1 MKRLIALVVVA
12 AGALTLRAAAWRGLT
27 EAGYYSGPKLTED
40 DLDGKVVL
48 VDCWGVNCPPC
59 RALLPRMEQIW
70 QGFKSKPFV
79 LLGSHCQG
87 RAPEKV
93 AELVKAN
100 KLTYPIYDFA
110 GLAANEP
117 SSGGGLPFMYVVN
130 HRGRVVYAGRDERA
144 ATEAVVNALG
154 EVGGAISFAGG
165 VELKKYKAL
174 EKQLVLG
181 KNVKN
186 IVKKLEG
193 DVKKAEAKSAAA
205 TVKAQAEEA
214 AAILKAIE
222 AAKADVRSDI
232 ERAMRR
238 DPPKALKLIKDF
250 TASFPDDGA
259 AYKDEIP
266 DLTAR
271 AKEFAAAK
279 TTHGVRS
286 RRSPT
291 G

>member
-110 GLAANEP
+110 GLAQGEP
-117 SSGGGLPFMYVVN
+117 PSGGGLPFMYVVN
-130 HRGRVVYAGRDERA
+130 HRGKVVYAGRDERA

-154 EVGGAISFAGG
+154 AAGGAISFTGG

-181 KNVKN
+181 KPMKSV
-186 IVKKLEG
+186 VKKLEADAKKG
-193 DVKKAEAKSAAA
+193 DAKAASAAA
-205 TVKAQAEEA
+205 KAQAEEA
-214 AAILKAIE
+214 AAILRAIAE
-222 AAKADVRSDI
+222 AKEDVRHDI
-232 ERAMRR
+232 DRAKTR
-238 DPPKALKLIKDF
+238 DPAKALKLVKDF
-250 TASFPDDGA
+250 SASFPDEAVD
-259 AYKDEIP
+259 YKAEIP
-266 DLTAR
+266 ELTAR
-271 AKEFAAAK
+271 AKEAAAAQKAAAK
-279 TTHGVRS
+279 AKK
-286 RRSPT
+286 
-291 G
+291 

>member
-100 KLTYPIYDFA
+100 KLTCPIYDFA
-110 GLAANEP
+110 GLAQGEGPRLLLSAVAQCLGCYALWTFRVRLARLLLVVVSLLWLVYDVLAGSIPGTLCEVL
-117 SSGGGLPFMYVVN
+117 SQISLYV
-130 HRGRVVYAGRDERA
+130 AIARDARRA
-144 ATEAVVNALG
+144 AA
-154 EVGGAISFAGG
+154 
-165 VELKKYKAL
+165 
-174 EKQLVLG
+174 
-181 KNVKN
+181 
-186 IVKKLEG
+186 
-193 DVKKAEAKSAAA
+193 
-205 TVKAQAEEA
+205 
-214 AAILKAIE
+214 
-222 AAKADVRSDI
+222 
-232 ERAMRR
+232 R
-238 DPPKALKLIKDF
+238 DAP
-250 TASFPDDGA
+250 
-259 AYKDEIP
+259 
-266 DLTAR
+266 R
-271 AKEFAAAK
+271 
-279 TTHGVRS
+279 
-286 RRSPT
+286 
-291 G
+291 